1 MALPVAPA
9 QPKYLRATNLANG
22 EALLRETR
30 ATALFYFP
38 GPIVW
43 LVIVLFFDYT
53 ALTVDRPSVPA
64 VPGLTWLFGLLPS
77 IGSSPVTTYLPEFF
91 LVLTLLVVLWL
102 LIRYLLWT
110 RTVYAVTTSRVIIQR
125 GILSRDFD
133 EIPILQIRGADV
145 HQSFLQRILRYGTI
159 VISSEGGNRA
169 GNETWRGI
177 PRPFEFQRLI
187 EAATQA
193 LSRNIAGGPAP
204 AYAPASGSRVIR
216 PPGQS

>member
-1 MALPVAPA
+1 MAPA
-9 QPKYLRATNLANG
+9 QPRLLYAANLASG
-22 EALLRETR
+22 ESLLRETR

-38 GPIVW
+38 GPVLWLIV
-43 LVIVLFFDYT
+43 LLFFDYST
-53 ALTVDRPSVPA
+53 LSIGRSWVPP
-64 VPGLTWLFGLLPS
+64 VPGLTSAFGSLPTV
-77 IGSSPVTTYLPEFF
+77 GSSGPMTYLLELF
-91 LVLTLLVVLWL
+91 LILTLVVLLWL
-102 LIRYLLWT
+102 LVRYLLWT

-125 GILSRDFD
+125 GIFSRDFN

-145 HQSFLQRILRYGTI
+145 HQTFLQRLLGYGTI
-159 VISSEGGNRA
+159 VVSSEGGGRGGL

-193 LSRNIAGGPAP
+193 LSRNIAGGPGPAFAP
-204 AYAPASGSRVIR
+204 AGTRLVR